1 MLNMIIWIFSIAA
14 ILLVLYYLGYLL
26 ISIVR
31 KSFKSSASK
40 QSPQIVAKP
49 PVPLEEPPA
58 ATTHHIKISMPYFI
72 FSIIIALSFCF
83 IIYQEW
89 QIQTLSKKI
98 QRIESTS
105 TQFDLEYKIDSLE
118 SELSD
123 LDSRIDTCESNI
135 DDLKNYG
142 YEVGR

>member
-1 MLNMIIWIFSIAA
+1 MLNMIIWIFLIAA

-49 PVPLEEPPA
+49 PVSLEEPPA

-72 FSIIIALSFCF
+72 FAIIIALSFCF
-83 IIYQEW
+83 IIYLYHFALLF
-89 QIQTLSKKI
+89 IKNSRFKHY
-98 QRIESTS
+98 QRKSNEQNLILLNLIWNIKSTHQRPNYLILILALILVSQTS
-105 TQFDLEYKIDSLE
+105 TI
-118 SELSD
+118 
-123 LDSRIDTCESNI
+123 
-135 DDLKNYG
+135 
-142 YEVGR
+142 

>member
-1 MLNMIIWIFSIAA
+1 MLNMIIWIFLIAA

-49 PVPLEEPPA
+49 PVSLEEPPA

-72 FSIIIALSFCF
+72 FAIIIALSFCF

-89 QIQTLSKKI
+89 QIQTLSVNCKLNLNNHN
-98 QRIESTS
+98 QETH
-105 TQFDLEYKIDSLE
+105 SLA
-118 SELSD
+118 
-123 LDSRIDTCESNI
+123 
-135 DDLKNYG
+135 
-142 YEVGR
+142 

>member
-1 MLNMIIWIFSIAA
+1 MLNMIIWIFLIAA

-49 PVPLEEPPA
+49 PVSLEEPPA

-72 FSIIIALSFCF
+72 FAIIIALSFALLF
-83 IIYQEW
+83 IKNGRFKHYQR
-89 QIQTLSKKI
+89 K
-98 QRIESTS
+98 
-105 TQFDLEYKIDSLE
+105 
-118 SELSD
+118 
-123 LDSRIDTCESNI
+123 SN
-135 DDLKNYG
+135 
-142 YEVGR
+142 E

>member
-40 QSPQIVAKP
+40 QSPQVVAKP
-49 PVPLEEPPA
+49 PVSLEEPPEA
-58 ATTHHIKISMPYFI
+58 MAHHKISIPYLI

-83 IIYQEW
+83 IIYQEC
-89 QIQTLSKKI
+89 QIQALSKKV
-98 QRIESTS
+98 QRIESNS
-105 TQFDLEYKIDSLE
+105 DQLDLEYKINSLE
-118 SELSD
+118 SELSH
-123 LDSRIDTCESNI
+123 LDSRIDTCESDI